1 MEQCIYGGSMIKL
14 LIEKIQRQFRKY
26 IVILL
31 AIFVIPCIAYKGYV
45 AYFVEPYSQIYLKQK
60 ISKYEFLED
69 GKAIVV
75 KWDYDNP
82 IDHWLT
88 TSTKEVFQG
97 TRLIGEKKIVQEY
110 KKLKYIN
117 PVSSNPQGQEYWGI
131 TVYDTQ
137 NQKLTSK
144 DYNVFKLVREYNKNF
159 VPIRLG
165 NVIYTSSGETLLDI
179 YIQKLESSDPLLQ
192 KSINLDTGKLVDSG
206 KEQDSNKEQKNSF
219 KISRQLSLLLPDSHY
234 HIADR
239 EILNLSKSNYH
250 FPSDAKMWTTYPKA
264 AEILSEKESMIGIL
278 GKESDLEEYLP
289 IIKLFAKEG
298 KNLFSDVTIPAEYS
312 VDGKEH
318 VVNSQEEFYRYYK
331 RSEEKND

>member
-1 MEQCIYGGSMIKL
+1 MIKKFMK
-14 LIEKIQRQFRKY
+14 EKIPKRVKKLLVAA
-26 IVILL
+26 IVI
-31 AIFVIPCIAYKGYV
+31 IGMSFIAYKGYV

-60 ISKYEFLED
+60 ISKYEFIEG

-88 TSTKEVFQG
+88 TSSKEVFQG

-117 PVSSNPQGQEYWGI
+117 PVSSNPQGQKYWGI

-206 KEQDSNKEQKNSF
+206 KEQDSNKEQQNSF
-219 KISRQLSLLLPDSHY
+219 KISRQLSLLRPDSHY

-239 EILNLSKSNYH
+239 TILNLSKSNYH
-250 FPSDAKMWTTYPKA
+250 FPSEAKMWTTYPKA

-289 IIKLFAKEG
+289 ILKLFAKEG

-331 RSEEKND
+331 

>member
-1 MEQCIYGGSMIKL
+1 MIKFLKEKLPKRVKKL
-14 LIEKIQRQFRKY
+14 LVALVVLIG
-26 IVILL
+26 
-31 AIFVIPCIAYKGYV
+31 IPFIAYRAYI

-60 ISKYEFLED
+60 ISKYEFLEG

-192 KSINLDTGKLVDSG
+192 KSINLDTGKLVDAG
-206 KEQDSNKEQKNSF
+206 EKRDSDKEQKNSF
-219 KISRQLSLLLPDSHY
+219 KISRQLSLLRPDTHY

-239 EILNLSKSNYH
+239 TILNLSKTNYH
-250 FPSDAKMWTTYPKA
+250 FPSDAKMWTMYPKA
-264 AEILSEKESMIGIL
+264 AEIFSEKESMIGIL

-289 IIKLFAKEG
+289 ILKLFAKEG
-298 KNLFSDVTIPAEYS
+298 KNLFSDVIIPAKYS
-312 VDGKEH
+312 IDGKEH

-331 RSEEKND
+331 

>member
-1 MEQCIYGGSMIKL
+1 MIKFLKEKLPKRVKKL
-14 LIEKIQRQFRKY
+14 LVALVVLIG
-26 IVILL
+26 
-31 AIFVIPCIAYKGYV
+31 IPFIAYRAYI

-60 ISKYEFLED
+60 ISKYEFLEG

-75 KWDYDNP
+75 KWDYENP

-88 TSTKEVFQG
+88 TSTKDVFQG
-97 TRLIGEKKIVQEY
+97 TRLIGEKRIVQEY

-192 KSINLDTGKLVDSG
+192 KSINLDTGKLVDAG
-206 KEQDSNKEQKNSF
+206 EKRDSDKEQKNSF
-219 KISRQLSLLLPDSHY
+219 KISRQLSLLRPDLHY

-239 EILNLSKSNYH
+239 TILNLSKSNYH
-250 FPSDAKMWTTYPKA
+250 FPSDAKMWTMYPKA
-264 AEILSEKESMIGIL
+264 AEIFSEKESMIGIL

-289 IIKLFAKEG
+289 ILKLFAKEG
-298 KNLFSDVTIPAEYS
+298 KNLFSDVKIPAEYS

-318 VVNSQEEFYRYYK
+318 VVNSQEEFYRNFKY
-331 RSEEKND
+331 

>member
-1 MEQCIYGGSMIKL
+1 MIKFMKEKLPKRVKKL
-14 LIEKIQRQFRKY
+14 LVTLVVLIG
-26 IVILL
+26 
-31 AIFVIPCIAYKGYV
+31 IPFIAYRAYV

-60 ISKYEFLED
+60 ISKYEFLEG

-82 IDHWLT
+82 VDHWLT
-88 TSTKEVFQG
+88 TSTKDVFQG

-117 PVSSNPQGQEYWGI
+117 PVSSDPQGQEYWGI

-144 DYNVFKLVREYNKNF
+144 EYNVFKLVREYNKNF

-192 KSINLDTGKLVDSG
+192 KSINLDTGKLVDAG
-206 KEQDSNKEQKNSF
+206 EKRDSDKEQKNSF
-219 KISRQLSLLLPDSHY
+219 KISRQLSLLRPDTHY

-239 EILNLSKSNYH
+239 TILNLSKTNYH
-250 FPSDAKMWTTYPKA
+250 FPSDAKMWTMYPKA
-264 AEILSEKESMIGIL
+264 AKILSEKESMIGIL

-289 IIKLFAKEG
+289 ILKLFAKEG

-331 RSEEKND
+331 

>member
-75 KWDYDNP
+75 KWDNP

-239 EILNLSKSNYH
+239 TILNLSKSNYH

>member
-1 MEQCIYGGSMIKL
+1 MIKL

-206 KEQDSNKEQKNSF
+206 KEQDSNKDQKNSF

-239 EILNLSKSNYH
+239 TILNLSKSNYH

>member
-1 MEQCIYGGSMIKL
+1 MIKFVKEKLPKRVKKL
-14 LIEKIQRQFRKY
+14 LFALVVLIG
-26 IVILL
+26 
-31 AIFVIPCIAYKGYV
+31 IPFIAYRAYI

-60 ISKYEFLED
+60 ISKYEFLEG

-88 TSTKEVFQG
+88 TSNKEVFQG

-137 NQKLTSK
+137 NQKLISK

-179 YIQKLESSDPLLQ
+179 YIQKLESSEPVLQ
-192 KSINLDTGKLVDSG
+192 KSINLDTRKLVDSG

-219 KISRQLSLLLPDSHY
+219 KISRQLNLLRPDSHY

-239 EILNLSKSNYH
+239 TILNLSKSNYH
-250 FPSDAKMWTTYPKA
+250 FPSDAKMWTMYPKA
-264 AEILSEKESMIGIL
+264 AEIFSEKESMIGIL
-278 GKESDLEEYLP
+278 GNESDLEEYLP
-289 IIKLFAKEG
+289 ILKLFAKEG
-298 KNLFSDVTIPAEYS
+298 KNLFSDVKIPAEYS

-318 VVNSQEEFYRYYK
+318 VVNSQEEFYRNFKY
-331 RSEEKND
+331 

>member
-1 MEQCIYGGSMIKL
+1 MIKL
-14 LIEKIQRQFRKY
+14 VKERLPKNVKKFLIALVVLIG
-26 IVILL
+26 IL
-31 AIFVIPCIAYKGYV
+31 FIAYKGYV

-88 TSTKEVFQG
+88 TSSKEVFQG

-206 KEQDSNKEQKNSF
+206 KEQDSNKEQQNSF
-219 KISRQLSLLLPDSHY
+219 KISRQLSLLRPDSRY

-239 EILNLSKSNYH
+239 TILNLSKSNYH
-250 FPSDAKMWTTYPKA
+250 FPSEAKMWTTYPKA

-289 IIKLFAKEG
+289 ILKLFAKEG
-298 KNLFSDVTIPAEYS
+298 KNLFSDVAIPAEYS

-331 RSEEKND
+331 YR

>member
-1 MEQCIYGGSMIKL
+1 MIKFVKEKLPKRVKKL
-14 LIEKIQRQFRKY
+14 LVALNVLIGISF
-26 IVILL
+26 
-31 AIFVIPCIAYKGYV
+31 IAYRAYV
-45 AYFVEPYSQIYLKQK
+45 AYFIEPYSQIYLKQK
-60 ISKYEFLED
+60 ISKYEFLE
-69 GKAIVV
+69 GRKAIVV
-75 KWDYDNP
+75 KWDYENP

-144 DYNVFKLVREYNKNF
+144 DYNVFKLVKEYNKNF

-192 KSINLDTGKLVDSG
+192 KSINLDTGKLVDAG
-206 KEQDSNKEQKNSF
+206 EKRDSDKEQKNSF
-219 KISRQLSLLLPDSHY
+219 KISRQLSLLRPDSHY

-250 FPSDAKMWTTYPKA
+250 FPSDAKMWIMYPKA
-264 AEILSEKESMIGIL
+264 AEIFSEKESMIGLL

-289 IIKLFAKEG
+289 ILKLFAKEG
-298 KNLFSDVTIPAEYS
+298 KNLFSNVIIPAKYS
-312 VDGKEH
+312 VDGKEQ
-318 VVNSQEEFYRYYK
+318 VVNNQEEFNRYYK
-331 RSEEKND
+331 

>member
-1 MEQCIYGGSMIKL
+1 MIKFLKEKLPKRVKKL
-14 LIEKIQRQFRKY
+14 LVALVVLIG
-26 IVILL
+26 
-31 AIFVIPCIAYKGYV
+31 IPFIAYRAYI

-60 ISKYEFLED
+60 ISKYEFLEG

-75 KWDYDNP
+75 KWDYENP

-88 TSTKEVFQG
+88 TSTKDVFQG

-192 KSINLDTGKLVDSG
+192 KSINLDTGKLVDAG
-206 KEQDSNKEQKNSF
+206 EKRDSDKEQKNSF
-219 KISRQLSLLLPDSHY
+219 KISRQLSLLRPDLHY

-239 EILNLSKSNYH
+239 TILNLSKSNYH
-250 FPSDAKMWTTYPKA
+250 FPSDAKMWTMYPKA
-264 AEILSEKESMIGIL
+264 AEIFSEKESMIGIL

-289 IIKLFAKEG
+289 ILKLFAKEG
-298 KNLFSDVTIPAEYS
+298 KNLFSDVKIPAEYS

-318 VVNSQEEFYRYYK
+318 VVNSQEEFYRNFKY
-331 RSEEKND
+331 

>member
-1 MEQCIYGGSMIKL
+1 MIKFVKEKLPKRVKKL
-14 LIEKIQRQFRKY
+14 LVALVVLIGIPFITYRAY
-26 IVILL
+26 I
-31 AIFVIPCIAYKGYV
+31 
-45 AYFVEPYSQIYLKQK
+45 AYFVDPYSQIYLKQK
-60 ISKYEFLED
+60 ISKYEFLEG

-82 IDHWLT
+82 VDHWLT
-88 TSTKEVFQG
+88 TSTKDVFQG

-179 YIQKLESSDPLLQ
+179 YILKLESSDPLLQ
-192 KSINLDTGKLVDSG
+192 KSINLDTGKLVDAG
-206 KEQDSNKEQKNSF
+206 EKRDSDKEQKNSF
-219 KISRQLSLLLPDSHY
+219 KISRQLSLLRPDTHY

-239 EILNLSKSNYH
+239 TILNLSKTNYH
-250 FPSDAKMWTTYPKA
+250 FPSDAKMWTMYPKA
-264 AEILSEKESMIGIL
+264 AEIFSEKESMIGIL

-289 IIKLFAKEG
+289 ILKLFAKEG

-331 RSEEKND
+331 

>member
-1 MEQCIYGGSMIKL
+1 MIKFVKEKLPKRVKKL
-14 LIEKIQRQFRKY
+14 LFALVVLIG
-26 IVILL
+26 
-31 AIFVIPCIAYKGYV
+31 IPFIAYRAYI

-60 ISKYEFLED
+60 ISKYEFLEG

-88 TSTKEVFQG
+88 TSNKEVFQG

-137 NQKLTSK
+137 NQKLISK

-179 YIQKLESSDPLLQ
+179 YIQKLESSEPVLQ
-192 KSINLDTGKLVDSG
+192 KSINLDTRKLVDSG

-219 KISRQLSLLLPDSHY
+219 KISRQLNLLRPDSHY

-239 EILNLSKSNYH
+239 TILNLSKSNYH
-250 FPSDAKMWTTYPKA
+250 FPSDAKMWTMYPKA
-264 AEILSEKESMIGIL
+264 AEIFSEKESMIGIL
-278 GKESDLEEYLP
+278 GNESDLEEYLP
-289 IIKLFAKEG
+289 ILKLFAKEG
-298 KNLFSDVTIPAEYS
+298 KNLFSDVKIPAEYS

-318 VVNSQEEFYRYYK
+318 VVNSQEEFYRNYK
-331 RSEEKND
+331 Y

>member
-1 MEQCIYGGSMIKL
+1 MIKFVKEKLPKRVKKL
-14 LIEKIQRQFRKY
+14 LFALVVLIG
-26 IVILL
+26 
-31 AIFVIPCIAYKGYV
+31 IPFIAYRAYI

-60 ISKYEFLED
+60 ISKYEFLEG

-88 TSTKEVFQG
+88 TSNKEVFQG

-137 NQKLTSK
+137 NQKLISK

-179 YIQKLESSDPLLQ
+179 YIQKLESSEPVLQ
-192 KSINLDTGKLVDSG
+192 KSINLDTRKLVDSG
-206 KEQDSNKEQKNSF
+206 REQDSNKEQKNSF
-219 KISRQLSLLLPDSHY
+219 KISRQLNLLRPDSHY

-239 EILNLSKSNYH
+239 TILNLSKSNYH
-250 FPSDAKMWTTYPKA
+250 FPSDAKMWTMYPKA
-264 AEILSEKESMIGIL
+264 AEIFSEKESMIGIL
-278 GKESDLEEYLP
+278 GNESDLEEYLP
-289 IIKLFAKEG
+289 ILKLFAKEG
-298 KNLFSDVTIPAEYS
+298 KNLFSDVKIPAEYS

-318 VVNSQEEFYRYYK
+318 VVNSQEEFYRNFKY
-331 RSEEKND
+331 

>member
-1 MEQCIYGGSMIKL
+1 MIKFL
-14 LIEKIQRQFRKY
+14 KEKLPKRVKKFLVALVVLIGITF
-26 IVILL
+26 
-31 AIFVIPCIAYKGYV
+31 IAYRAYI

-159 VPIRLG
+159 VPVRLG
-165 NVIYTSSGETLLDI
+165 NVIYTSSGEILPAP
-179 YIQKLESSDPLLQ
+179 S
-192 KSINLDTGKLVDSG
+192 
-206 KEQDSNKEQKNSF
+206 
-219 KISRQLSLLLPDSHY
+219 KIHQ
-234 HIADR
+234 
-239 EILNLSKSNYH
+239 
-250 FPSDAKMWTTYPKA
+250 F
-264 AEILSEKESMIGIL
+264 
-278 GKESDLEEYLP
+278 
-289 IIKLFAKEG
+289 
-298 KNLFSDVTIPAEYS
+298 
-312 VDGKEH
+312 
-318 VVNSQEEFYRYYK
+318 RYW
-331 RSEEKND
+331 EAG

>member
-1 MEQCIYGGSMIKL
+1 MIKFLKEKLPKRVKKL
-14 LIEKIQRQFRKY
+14 LVALVVLIG
-26 IVILL
+26 
-31 AIFVIPCIAYKGYV
+31 IPFIAYRAYI

-60 ISKYEFLED
+60 ISKYEFLEG

-75 KWDYDNP
+75 KWDYENP
-82 IDHWLT
+82 IDHQLT
-88 TSTKEVFQG
+88 TSTKDVFQG

-192 KSINLDTGKLVDSG
+192 KSINLDTGKLVDAG
-206 KEQDSNKEQKNSF
+206 EKRDSDKEQKNSF
-219 KISRQLSLLLPDSHY
+219 KISRQLSLLRPDLHY

-239 EILNLSKSNYH
+239 TILNLSKSNYH
-250 FPSDAKMWTTYPKA
+250 FPSDAKMWTMYPKA
-264 AEILSEKESMIGIL
+264 AEIFSEKESMIGIL

-289 IIKLFAKEG
+289 ILKLFAKEG
-298 KNLFSDVTIPAEYS
+298 KNLFSDVKIPAEYS

-318 VVNSQEEFYRYYK
+318 VVNSQEEFYRNFKYQYFFLYLLI
-331 RSEEKND
+331 EK

>member
-1 MEQCIYGGSMIKL
+1 MIKFVKEKLPKRVKKL
-14 LIEKIQRQFRKY
+14 LFALVMLIG
-26 IVILL
+26 
-31 AIFVIPCIAYKGYV
+31 IPFIAYRAYI

-60 ISKYEFLED
+60 ISKYEFLEG

-82 IDHWLT
+82 VDHWLT
-88 TSTKEVFQG
+88 TSTKDVFQG

-192 KSINLDTGKLVDSG
+192 KSINLDTGKLVDAG
-206 KEQDSNKEQKNSF
+206 EKRDSDKEQKNSF
-219 KISRQLSLLLPDSHY
+219 KISRQLSLLRPDTHY

-239 EILNLSKSNYH
+239 TILNLSKTNYH
-250 FPSDAKMWTTYPKA
+250 FPSDAKMWTMYPKA
-264 AEILSEKESMIGIL
+264 AEIFSEKESMIGIL

-289 IIKLFAKEG
+289 ILKLFAITSK
-298 KNLFSDVTIPAEYS
+298 D
-312 VDGKEH
+312 
-318 VVNSQEEFYRYYK
+318 NSIAYGCISK
-331 RSEEKND
+331 SLLTD

>member
-1 MEQCIYGGSMIKL
+1 MIKFLKEKLPKRVKKL
-14 LIEKIQRQFRKY
+14 LVALVVLIG
-26 IVILL
+26 
-31 AIFVIPCIAYKGYV
+31 IPFIAYRAYIT
-45 AYFVEPYSQIYLKQK
+45 YFVEPYSQIYLKQK
-60 ISKYEFLED
+60 ISKYEFLEG

-82 IDHWLT
+82 VDHWLT
-88 TSTKEVFQG
+88 TSTKDVFQG

-192 KSINLDTGKLVDSG
+192 KSINLDTGKLVDAG
-206 KEQDSNKEQKNSF
+206 EKRDSDKEQKNSF
-219 KISRQLSLLLPDSHY
+219 KISRQLSLLRPDTHY

-239 EILNLSKSNYH
+239 TILNLSKTNYH
-250 FPSDAKMWTTYPKA
+250 FPSDAKMWTMYPKA
-264 AEILSEKESMIGIL
+264 AEIFSEKESMIGIL

-289 IIKLFAKEG
+289 ILKLFAREG

-331 RSEEKND
+331 

>member
-1 MEQCIYGGSMIKL
+1 MIKFLKEKLPKRVKKL
-14 LIEKIQRQFRKY
+14 LVALVVLIG
-26 IVILL
+26 
-31 AIFVIPCIAYKGYV
+31 IPFIAYRAYID
-45 AYFVEPYSQIYLKQK
+45 YFVEPYSQIYLKQK
-60 ISKYEFLED
+60 ISKYEFLEG

-131 TVYDTQ
+131 TVYDSQ

-206 KEQDSNKEQKNSF
+206 KEQDSNKELKNSF
-219 KISRQLSLLLPDSHY
+219 KISRQLSLLLLDSHY

-250 FPSDAKMWTTYPKA
+250 FPSDAKMWTMYPKA
-264 AEILSEKESMIGIL
+264 AEIFSEKESMIGLL

-289 IIKLFAKEG
+289 ILKLFAKEG
-298 KNLFSDVTIPAEYS
+298 KNLFSNVIIPAKYS

-318 VVNSQEEFYRYYK
+318 VVNNQEEFNRYYK
-331 RSEEKND
+331 

>member
-1 MEQCIYGGSMIKL
+1 MIKFVKEKLPKRVKKL
-14 LIEKIQRQFRKY
+14 LFALVVLIG
-26 IVILL
+26 
-31 AIFVIPCIAYKGYV
+31 IPFIAYRAYI

-144 DYNVFKLVREYNKNF
+144 DYNVFKLVRESNKNF

-192 KSINLDTGKLVDSG
+192 KSINLDTGKLVDAG
-206 KEQDSNKEQKNSF
+206 EKRDSDKEQKNSF
-219 KISRQLSLLLPDSHY
+219 KISRQLNLLRPDSHS

-239 EILNLSKSNYH
+239 TILNLSKSNYH
-250 FPSDAKMWTTYPKA
+250 FPSDAKMWTMYPKA
-264 AEILSEKESMIGIL
+264 AEIFSEKESMIGIL
-278 GKESDLEEYLP
+278 GNESDLEEYLP
-289 IIKLFAKEG
+289 ILKLFAKEG
-298 KNLFSDVTIPAEYS
+298 KNLFSDVKIPAEYS

-318 VVNSQEEFYRYYK
+318 VVNSQEEFYRNFKY
-331 RSEEKND
+331 

>member
-1 MEQCIYGGSMIKL
+1 MIKFVKEKLPKRVKKL
-14 LIEKIQRQFRKY
+14 LFALVVLIG
-26 IVILL
+26 
-31 AIFVIPCIAYKGYV
+31 IPFIAYRAYI

-60 ISKYEFLED
+60 ISKYEFLEG

-88 TSTKEVFQG
+88 TSNKEVFQG

-137 NQKLTSK
+137 NQKLISK

-179 YIQKLESSDPLLQ
+179 YIQKLESSEPVLQ
-192 KSINLDTGKLVDSG
+192 KSINLDTRKLVDSG

-219 KISRQLSLLLPDSHY
+219 KISRQLNLLRPDSHY

-239 EILNLSKSNYH
+239 TILNLSKSNYH
-250 FPSDAKMWTTYPKA
+250 FPSDAKMWTMYPKA
-264 AEILSEKESMIGIL
+264 AEIFSEKESMIGIL
-278 GKESDLEEYLP
+278 GNESDLEEYLP
-289 IIKLFAKEG
+289 ILKLFAQEG
-298 KNLFSDVTIPAEYS
+298 KNLFSDVKIPAEYS

-318 VVNSQEEFYRYYK
+318 VVNSQEEFYRNFKY
-331 RSEEKND
+331 

>member
-1 MEQCIYGGSMIKL
+1 MIKFVKEKLPKHVKKL
-14 LIEKIQRQFRKY
+14 LIALVVLIG
-26 IVILL
+26 
-31 AIFVIPCIAYKGYV
+31 IPFIAYKGYV

-144 DYNVFKLVREYNKNF
+144 DYNVFELVREYNKNF

-165 NVIYTSSGETLLDI
+165 NVIYTSRWETLLDI
-179 YIQKLESSDPLLQ
+179 YIQKLESSEPVLR
-192 KSINLDTGKLVDSG
+192 KSINLDTGKLVDAG
-206 KEQDSNKEQKNSF
+206 EKRDSDKEQKNSF
-219 KISRQLSLLLPDSHY
+219 KISRQLSLLRPDSHY

-239 EILNLSKSNYH
+239 TILNLSKSNYH
-250 FPSDAKMWTTYPKA
+250 FPSDAKMWTTYPKV

-289 IIKLFAKEG
+289 ILKLFAKEG
-298 KNLFSDVTIPAEYS
+298 KNLFSDVAIPAEYS

-331 RSEEKND
+331 

>member
-1 MEQCIYGGSMIKL
+1 MIKFVKEKLPKRVKKL
-14 LIEKIQRQFRKY
+14 LFALVVLIG
-26 IVILL
+26 
-31 AIFVIPCIAYKGYV
+31 IPFIAYRAYI

-60 ISKYEFLED
+60 ISKYEFLEG

-88 TSTKEVFQG
+88 TSNKEVFQG

-131 TVYDTQ
+131 TVYDTK
-137 NQKLTSK
+137 NQKLISK

-179 YIQKLESSDPLLQ
+179 YIQKLESSEPVLQ
-192 KSINLDTGKLVDSG
+192 KSINLDTRKLVDSG

-219 KISRQLSLLLPDSHY
+219 KISRQLNLLRPDSHY

-239 EILNLSKSNYH
+239 TILNLSKSNYH
-250 FPSDAKMWTTYPKA
+250 FPSDAKMWTMYPKA
-264 AEILSEKESMIGIL
+264 AEIFSEKESMIGIL
-278 GKESDLEEYLP
+278 GNESDLEEYLP
-289 IIKLFAKEG
+289 ILKLFAKEG
-298 KNLFSDVTIPAEYS
+298 KNLFSDVKIPAEYS

-318 VVNSQEEFYRYYK
+318 VVNSQEEFYRNFKY
-331 RSEEKND
+331 

>member
-1 MEQCIYGGSMIKL
+1 MIKL

-239 EILNLSKSNYH
+239 TILNLSKSNYH

-289 IIKLFAKEG
+289 IIKLFAKER

>member
-1 MEQCIYGGSMIKL
+1 MIKFVKEKLPKRVKKL
-14 LIEKIQRQFRKY
+14 LFALVVLIG
-26 IVILL
+26 
-31 AIFVIPCIAYKGYV
+31 IPFIAYRAYI

-60 ISKYEFLED
+60 ISKYEFLEG

-88 TSTKEVFQG
+88 TSNKEVFQG

-137 NQKLTSK
+137 NQKLISK

-179 YIQKLESSDPLLQ
+179 YIQKLESSEPVLQ
-192 KSINLDTGKLVDSG
+192 KSINLDTRKLVDSG

-219 KISRQLSLLLPDSHY
+219 KISRQLNLLRPDSHY

-239 EILNLSKSNYH
+239 TILNLSKSNYH

-289 IIKLFAKEG
+289 ILKLFAKEG
-298 KNLFSDVTIPAEYS
+298 KNLFSDVAIPAEYS

-331 RSEEKND
+331 

>member
-1 MEQCIYGGSMIKL
+1 MIKFVKEKLPKRVKKL
-14 LIEKIQRQFRKY
+14 LVALNVLIGISF
-26 IVILL
+26 
-31 AIFVIPCIAYKGYV
+31 IAYRAYV
-45 AYFVEPYSQIYLKQK
+45 AYFIEPYSQIYLKQK
-60 ISKYEFLED
+60 ISKYEFLEG

-75 KWDYDNP
+75 KWDYENP

-144 DYNVFKLVREYNKNF
+144 DYNVFKLVKEYNKNF

-192 KSINLDTGKLVDSG
+192 KSINLDTGKLVDAG
-206 KEQDSNKEQKNSF
+206 EKRDSDKEQKNSF
-219 KISRQLSLLLPDSHY
+219 KISRQLSLLRPDSHY

-250 FPSDAKMWTTYPKA
+250 FPSDAKMWIMYPKA
-264 AEILSEKESMIGIL
+264 AEIFSEKESMIGLL

-289 IIKLFAKEG
+289 ILKLFAKEG
-298 KNLFSDVTIPAEYS
+298 IYF
-312 VDGKEH
+312 
-318 VVNSQEEFYRYYK
+318 QM
-331 RSEEKND
+331 

>member
-1 MEQCIYGGSMIKL
+1 MIKFVKEKLPKRVKKL
-14 LIEKIQRQFRKY
+14 LFALVMLIG
-26 IVILL
+26 
-31 AIFVIPCIAYKGYV
+31 IPFIAYRAYI

-60 ISKYEFLED
+60 ISKYEFLEG

-82 IDHWLT
+82 VDHWLT
-88 TSTKEVFQG
+88 TSTKDVFQG

-192 KSINLDTGKLVDSG
+192 KSINLDTGKLVDAG
-206 KEQDSNKEQKNSF
+206 EKRDSDKEQKNSF
-219 KISRQLSLLLPDSHY
+219 KISRQLSLLRPDTHY

-239 EILNLSKSNYH
+239 TILNLSKTNYH
-250 FPSDAKMWTTYPKA
+250 FPSDAKMWTMYPKA
-264 AEILSEKESMIGIL
+264 AEIFSEKESMIGIL

-289 IIKLFAKEG
+289 ILKLFAKEG

-331 RSEEKND
+331 

>member
-1 MEQCIYGGSMIKL
+1 MIKFVKEKLPKRVKKL
-14 LIEKIQRQFRKY
+14 LFALVVLIG
-26 IVILL
+26 
-31 AIFVIPCIAYKGYV
+31 IPFIAYRAYI

-60 ISKYEFLED
+60 ISKYEFLEG

-88 TSTKEVFQG
+88 TSSKEVFQG

-144 DYNVFKLVREYNKNF
+144 DYNVFKLVREYDKNF

-192 KSINLDTGKLVDSG
+192 KSINLDTGKLVDAG
-206 KEQDSNKEQKNSF
+206 EKRDSDKEQKNSF
-219 KISRQLSLLLPDSHY
+219 RISRQLSLLRPDSHY

-239 EILNLSKSNYH
+239 TILNLSKSNYY
-250 FPSDAKMWTTYPKA
+250 FPSDAKMWTMYPKA
-264 AEILSEKESMIGIL
+264 AEIFSEKESMIGIL

-289 IIKLFAKEG
+289 ILKLFAKEG
-298 KNLFSDVTIPAEYS
+298 KNLFSDVKIPAEYS

-318 VVNSQEEFYRYYK
+318 VVNSQEEFYRNFKY
-331 RSEEKND
+331 

>member
-1 MEQCIYGGSMIKL
+1 MIKFVKEKLPKRVKKL
-14 LIEKIQRQFRKY
+14 LFALVVLIG
-26 IVILL
+26 
-31 AIFVIPCIAYKGYV
+31 IPFIAYRAYI

-88 TSTKEVFQG
+88 TSSKEVFQG

-179 YIQKLESSDPLLQ
+179 YIQKLESSDRLLQ
-192 KSINLDTGKLVDSG
+192 KSINLDTGKLVDAG
-206 KEQDSNKEQKNSF
+206 EKRDSDKEQKNSF
-219 KISRQLSLLLPDSHY
+219 KISRQLSLLRPDSLY

-239 EILNLSKSNYH
+239 TILNLSKSNYH
-250 FPSDAKMWTTYPKA
+250 FPSDAKMWTMYPKA
-264 AEILSEKESMIGIL
+264 AEIFSEKESMIGIL

-289 IIKLFAKEG
+289 ILKLFAKEG
-298 KNLFSDVTIPAEYS
+298 ENLFSDVKIPAEYT

-318 VVNSQEEFYRYYK
+318 VVNSQEEFYRNFKY
-331 RSEEKND
+331 

>member
-1 MEQCIYGGSMIKL
+1 MIKFVKEKLPKRVKKL
-14 LIEKIQRQFRKY
+14 LVALNVLIGISF
-26 IVILL
+26 
-31 AIFVIPCIAYKGYV
+31 IAYRAYV
-45 AYFVEPYSQIYLKQK
+45 AYFIEPYSQIYLKQK
-60 ISKYEFLED
+60 ISKYEFLEG

-75 KWDYDNP
+75 KWDYENP

-144 DYNVFKLVREYNKNF
+144 DYNVFKLVKEYNKNF

-192 KSINLDTGKLVDSG
+192 KSINLDTGKLVDAG
-206 KEQDSNKEQKNSF
+206 EKRDSDKEQKNSF
-219 KISRQLSLLLPDSHY
+219 KISRQLSLLRPDSHY

-250 FPSDAKMWTTYPKA
+250 FPSDAKMWIMYPKA
-264 AEILSEKESMIGIL
+264 AEIFSEKESMIGLL

-289 IIKLFAKEG
+289 ILKLFAKEG
-298 KNLFSDVTIPAEYS
+298 KNLFSNVIIPAKYS
-312 VDGKEH
+312 VDGKER
-318 VVNSQEEFYRYYK
+318 VVNNQEEFNRYYK
-331 RSEEKND
+331 

>member
-1 MEQCIYGGSMIKL
+1 MIKFVKEKLPKRVKKL
-14 LIEKIQRQFRKY
+14 LFALVVLIG
-26 IVILL
+26 
-31 AIFVIPCIAYKGYV
+31 IPFIAYRAYI

-60 ISKYEFLED
+60 ISKYEFLEG

-88 TSTKEVFQG
+88 TSNKEVFQG

-110 KKLKYIN
+110 KQLKYIN

-137 NQKLTSK
+137 NQKLISK

-179 YIQKLESSDPLLQ
+179 YIQKLESSEPVLQ
-192 KSINLDTGKLVDSG
+192 KSINLDTRKLVDSG

-219 KISRQLSLLLPDSHY
+219 KISRQLNLLRPDSHY

-239 EILNLSKSNYH
+239 TILNLSKSNYH
-250 FPSDAKMWTTYPKA
+250 FPSDAKMWTMYPKA
-264 AEILSEKESMIGIL
+264 AEIFSEKESMIGIL
-278 GKESDLEEYLP
+278 GNESDLEEYLP
-289 IIKLFAKEG
+289 ILKLFAKEG
-298 KNLFSDVTIPAEYS
+298 KNLFSDVKIPAEYS

-318 VVNSQEEFYRYYK
+318 VVNSQEEFYRNFKY
-331 RSEEKND
+331 